1 VACPRAAHK
10 SGTYRSPPSLQ
21 VAAQAPSA
29 GAVILQIEVR
39 LARVPS
45 APGSVAAR
53 AACGAYPSHR
63 KGKAMEVPSILRG
76 ESRTRLLQGIAV
88 GAIASMVIGF
98 SWGGWMTTGTANKI
112 AAERADTAV
121 VAALT
126 PICVEK
132 FLQNS
137 DAKANLAV
145 LQKISSSWEQGDY
158 LQKGGWATQPGAT
171 SSDYHLARACA
182 EKLVQVKTS
191 AQ

>member
-1 VACPRAAHK
+1 MIV
-10 SGTYRSPPSLQ
+10 
-21 VAAQAPSA
+21 
-29 GAVILQIEVR
+29 
-39 LARVPS
+39 
-45 APGSVAAR
+45 
-53 AACGAYPSHR
+53 
-63 KGKAMEVPSILRG
+63 
-76 ESRTRLLQGIAV
+76 
-88 GAIASMVIGF
+88 GF
-98 SWGGWMTTGTANKI
+98 SWGGWMTAGTADKI
-112 AAERADTAV
+112 AAERADSAV

-145 LQKISSSWEQGDY
+145 LQKISSNWEQGQY
-158 LQKGGWATQPGAT
+158 LEKGGWVTQPGAI

>member
-1 VACPRAAHK
+1 M
-10 SGTYRSPPSLQ
+10 T
-21 VAAQAPSA
+21 
-29 GAVILQIEVR
+29 
-39 LARVPS
+39 
-45 APGSVAAR
+45 GS
-53 AACGAYPSHR
+53 S
-63 KGKAMEVPSILRG
+63 
-76 ESRTRLLQGIAV
+76 
-88 GAIASMVIGF
+88 
-98 SWGGWMTTGTANKI
+98 ANKL

-145 LQKISSSWEQGDY
+145 LQKISNSWEQGDY
-158 LQKGGWATQPGAT
+158 LQKGGWVTQPGAT

-182 EKLVQVKTS
+182 EKLLHAKPA

>member
-1 VACPRAAHK
+1 M
-10 SGTYRSPPSLQ
+10 Q
-21 VAAQAPSA
+21 
-29 GAVILQIEVR
+29 
-39 LARVPS
+39 
-45 APGSVAAR
+45 
-53 AACGAYPSHR
+53 
-63 KGKAMEVPSILRG
+63 VPSILSG

-88 GAIASMVIGF
+88 GAVASVVIGF
-98 SWGGWMTTGTANKI
+98 SWGGWMTGSSANKL

-145 LQKISSSWEQGDY
+145 LQKISTSWEQGDY

-171 SSDYHLARACA
+171 SADYHLARACA
-182 EKLVQVKTS
+182 EKLVQATTA

>member
-1 VACPRAAHK
+1 M
-10 SGTYRSPPSLQ
+10 Q
-21 VAAQAPSA
+21 
-29 GAVILQIEVR
+29 
-39 LARVPS
+39 
-45 APGSVAAR
+45 
-53 AACGAYPSHR
+53 
-63 KGKAMEVPSILRG
+63 VPSILSG
-76 ESRTRLLQGIAV
+76 ELRTRLLQGIAV
-88 GAIASMVIGF
+88 GAVASVVIGF
-98 SWGGWMTTGTANKI
+98 SWGGWMTGSSANKL

-145 LQKISSSWEQGDY
+145 LQKISTSWEQGDY

-182 EKLVQVKTS
+182 EKLVQATTA

>member
-1 VACPRAAHK
+1 M
-10 SGTYRSPPSLQ
+10 Q
-21 VAAQAPSA
+21 
-29 GAVILQIEVR
+29 
-39 LARVPS
+39 
-45 APGSVAAR
+45 
-53 AACGAYPSHR
+53 
-63 KGKAMEVPSILRG
+63 VPSILRG
-76 ESRTRLLQGIAV
+76 ESRTRLLQGIAI
-88 GAIASMVIGF
+88 GAVAAMVIGF
-98 SWGGWMTTGTANKI
+98 SWGGWMTDSAANKL
-112 AAERADTAV
+112 AADRADTAV

-145 LQKISSSWEQGDY
+145 LQKISTSWEQGDY

-182 EKLVQVKTS
+182 EKLVQATTA